1 MYNDYDNVQDQQYW
15 DPRYD
20 YKDRYEDMTAAT
32 NTLDVVEEIITGIT
46 DLSILGMVLGMDME
60 TTMTTMTMI
69 TGINLVV

>member
-1 MYNDYDNVQDQQYW
+1 MIIKTDMTTI
-15 DPRYD
+15 
-20 YKDRYEDMTAAT
+20 EDMTSAT

-69 TGINLVV
+69 TTMITGINLVV